1 MGSEGGFVKILV
13 TGGGGFLGGSIVRQ
27 LVERGDEVRTFSRG
41 SYKKLEELGVKQCHG
56 DLADLSA
63 VKKAVEGC
71 DAVIHV
77 GAKAGMWGSEKDY
90 FMANVLGTA
99 HVIHACEFHG
109 VKRLLLTSSPSA
121 VFAGG
126 DMENANE
133 SVPYAEKFVAP
144 YPESKAI
151 SEQMVLAANSDH
163 LATMALRPHLIY
175 GPGDPHLVPRI
186 VAKARSG
193 RLMYLGDGMNK
204 IDIVYV
210 DNAAHAHVLALDK
223 LEPGSPCAGKAY
235 FISNNDPKTIR
246 EVFENLSRVYG
257 FKPIKK
263 RVPKW
268 LAYFGGWMFEKIYT
282 LFGIEREPLVTR
294 FIAKELSTS
303 HWFDTSAAKRDFGYE
318 SQITFEEG
326 MNRMEE
332 HYKKTGKF

>member
-41 SYKKLEELGVKQCHG
+41 SYKKLEELGVTQFHG
-56 DLADLSA
+56 DLADLAA

-99 HVIHACEFHG
+99 HVIHACEYHG

-151 SEQMVLAANSDH
+151 SEKMVLNANSSH
-163 LATMALRPHLIY
+163 MATMALRPHLIY

-193 RLMYLGDGMNK
+193 RLMYLGNGSNK

-210 DNAAHAHVLALDK
+210 DNAAHAHVLAIDK

-257 FKPIKK
+257 FKPIWK

-294 FIAKELSTS
+294 FIAKELATS

-318 SQITFEEG
+318 PQITFDEG
-326 MNRMEE
+326 MKRMEE